1 MLTQIPG
8 YEVIDVLGHGASSTI
23 FAVRDA
29 HDDQVYALKKVLR
42 KSSVDQKFI
51 EQALT
56 EYNVSRRFNHP
67 VLRKSFKVIRKRRLF
82 KTTELLVLM
91 ELIDGRTLER
101 SRSLP
106 ISELVDIFI
115 SIADG
120 IDAMHRMSYIHCDLK
135 PNNIMLTTSGKVKI
149 IDFGQS
155 CPVDSI
161 KHRIQGTPDYIA
173 PEQVL
178 RQKMTA
184 RTDIFNLGATMYWCL
199 TNKHIPTLIP
209 KKNEQS
215 SLVTDMKESMKASLQ
230 LTPPIELNPEIP
242 AALNALVMVCAKL
255 EPIDRP
261 QSVRDL
267 ISRLEIVK
275 HQLGNGQ
282 QSCAT

>member
-56 EYNVSRRFNHP
+56 EYNVPRRFNHP